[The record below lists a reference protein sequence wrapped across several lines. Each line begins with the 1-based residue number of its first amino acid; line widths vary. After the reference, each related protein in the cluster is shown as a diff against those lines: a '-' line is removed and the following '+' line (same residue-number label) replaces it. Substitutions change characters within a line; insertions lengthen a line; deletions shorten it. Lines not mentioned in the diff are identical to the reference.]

1 MKYLCCIMAA
11 VLFTGL
17 QTQAAVIVDLPYND
31 VAVYNE
37 RGTAVF
43 TANELYGEPGQPNLP
58 VYVASVLLPPN
69 ADLNTVF
76 FSIEGLKEE
85 AIAGQFDVEP
95 ALPPTTILGPC
106 WPERATIVNGRDVDA
121 YAGNELAPKQLI
133 KTADIGIKFVYKIAR
148 AQVNL
153 ARYNPATKTLF
164 RMTSGRLVVNF
175 KAEAGY
181 TASNN
186 RGIIVPEIIASQ
198 VRGLVSNFNSF
209 AEAYTADFTFTK
221 APKMAIITTT
231 AIKTGA
237 TKFNAFIESKK
248 KRGIEVVVATETEW
262 GGGSGD
268 AGALKIR
275 KWLQANYQTLGLH
288 HVLLIGHYTN
298 DVPMYKLQGAA
309 LDPGDYA
316 FSQLNG
322 DDPKTDKICEVSVG
336 RIPVYGNFA
345 DLDKI
350 LSRAIAFESAN
361 QADIAWRKNA
371 LFGAG
376 GYSSA
381 SKGDKVFNGAHDDLI
396 VKTPPWKDYRI
407 YGTAYGQSEGTPD
420 KIGISEAI
428 FSDQWSTGS
437 YGVIDWCTHGAPT
450 LAQYVVSTTSLKKV
464 TDKYP
469 GYALC
474 GSCSNASP
482 SNANNLSYSILRD
495 CGMGAIGGTD
505 LTYYMGDFRTG
516 GSDEAWAYNFAKFLI
531 VEGREIGDVISG
543 LRDMAPTYG
552 WNNRVPYVLYADPSI
567 GLNTYNGSTEIVP
580 SVNNMNP
587 NQQLSIV
594 QTRALIRFNH
604 AASSYGT
611 TYLAIYKA
619 SGTVIATI
627 VQSAGKS
634 STVWNRR
641 TADGH
646 SISTG
651 LYFVQMIQ
659 QSAKGSQ
666 IVSNAR
672 FIIK

>member
-1 MKYLCCIMAA
+1 
-11 VLFTGL
+11 
-17 QTQAAVIVDLPYND
+17 
-31 VAVYNE
+31 
-37 RGTAVF
+37 
-43 TANELYGEPGQPNLP
+43 
-58 VYVASVLLPPN
+58 
-69 ADLNTVF
+69 
-76 FSIEGLKEE
+76 
-85 AIAGQFDVEP
+85 
-95 ALPPTTILGPC
+95 
-106 WPERATIVNGRDVDA
+106 
-121 YAGNELAPKQLI
+121 
-133 KTADIGIKFVYKIAR
+133 
-148 AQVNL
+148 
-153 ARYNPATKTLF
+153 
-164 RMTSGRLVVNF
+164 MTNGRLVVNF

-181 TASNN
+181 TASRN

-198 VRGLVSNFNSF
+198 VRGLVGNFNSF

-221 APKMAIITTT
+221 APKMAIITTK

-237 TKFNAFIESKK
+237 TKFDAFIESKK
-248 KRGIEVVVATETEW
+248 KRGIEVVVATEAEW

-275 KWLQANYQTLGLH
+275 TWLQANYQTMGLH
-288 HVLLIGHYTN
+288 HVLLIGHYTS
-298 DVPMYKLQGAA
+298 DVPMMKMQGGA

-322 DDPKTDKICEVSVG
+322 TDPKTDKICEVSVG
-336 RIPVYGNFA
+336 RIPVYGNFT

-350 LSRAIAFESAN
+350 LSRAIAFESA
-361 QADIAWRKNA
+361 DKESVAWRKNA

-381 SKGDKVFNGAHDDLI
+381 SKGDKVFNGAHDDLV

-407 YGTAYGQSEGTPD
+407 YGTAYGQPEGTPD
-420 KIGISEAI
+420 KVGISEAI
-428 FSDQWSTGS
+428 FSGQWSKGS

-450 LAQYVVSTTSLKKV
+450 LAQYVVSTSSLKNV

-474 GSCSNASP
+474 GSCSNAAP
-482 SNANNLSYSILRD
+482 SNANNLSYAILRD

-531 VEGREIGDVISG
+531 AEGREIGDVISG
-543 LRDMAPTYG
+543 LRDMAPSYG

-567 GLNTYNGSTEIVP
+567 GLNTYSGSTTVAP
-580 SVNNMNP
+580 LVNTLHP
-587 NQQLSIV
+587 NLQLSIV
-594 QTRALIRFNH
+594 QTRAQIRFNH
-604 AASSYGT
+604 AVSSVGT
-611 TYLAIYKA
+611 TNLAIYNA
-619 SGTVIATI
+619 SGTMITTI
-627 VQSAGKS
+627 VQSAGIS
-634 STVWNRR
+634 STVWDRR

-646 SISTG
+646 SISAG
-651 LYFVQMIQ
+651 LYFVRMIR
-659 QSAKGSQ
+659 QSANGSQ